1 VFVMAM
7 EDLPVLP
14 SGKILKRE
22 LRQRLAEKKE

>member
-1 VFVMAM
+1 MAM

-22 LRQRLAEKKE
+22 LRERLSKGQ